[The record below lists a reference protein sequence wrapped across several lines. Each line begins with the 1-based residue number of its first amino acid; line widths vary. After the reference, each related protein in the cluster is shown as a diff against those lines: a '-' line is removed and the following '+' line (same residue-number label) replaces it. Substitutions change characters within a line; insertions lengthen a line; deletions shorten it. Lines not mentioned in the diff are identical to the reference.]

1 MTERKFIGYV
11 DVYPNSFTPTSVA
24 FASRYSTPFDVVK
37 LYSDC
42 TTDGNIR
49 RRGSTWYHLGEPL
62 SPFMQS
68 KFNDA
73 VRDYVLY
80 IMLEEKE

>member
-11 DVYPNSFTPTSVA
+11 DVYPNSFNPASP
-24 FASRYSTPFDVVK
+24 FASRYSAVFDVVK

-42 TTDGNIR
+42 TTDSDIR
-49 RRGSTWYHLGEPL
+49 RCGSTWYCRGEIL
-62 SPFMQS
+62 SPFMQG

-73 VRDYVLY
+73 VRTIYCTSC
-80 IMLEEKE
+80 